1 MFCGRPSGR
10 EKSIAFMV
18 PSKIEKYLRSRAIKG
33 PWKIVGNERG
43 GFDGA
48 VIIPALAESNHL
60 FLTLRSLAQ
69 NPREILSRFLI
80 LVVVNHREDAPLSEK
95 SDNEHTLRRLAT
107 VDPSLEILQLAWV
120 NAASRGLELPAKRG
134 VGLARKIGFDLAL
147 PCLNYGK
154 AAPPLISLDADTLVR
169 PDYLPALLQHFQET
183 TVPGA
188 VIPFCHRP
196 GSSPDQDRA
205 IRRYELFLRA
215 YVLGL
220 SRAGSPYAFHTVG
233 SAMACLAESYARM
246 GGMNLRVAG
255 EDFYFLNHLAKTGG
269 IAQVKSTVVYPSAR
283 TSNRVPFGTGRSV
296 SKLLNEEKGAVL
308 FYQTGC
314 FQVLQD
320 WLTLVARNLDLE
332 GEEIRFKA
340 EGISV
345 DLATYLDSIRFPAVW
360 GKLREN
366 FRARSTLRSGFHAW
380 FDGLKTMKLIHH
392 LSAGPFPRGEP
403 ESVMPVFLRWANLEP
418 VDGLGNQ
425 LDLLRKIQIGEA
437 Y

>member
-1 MFCGRPSGR
+1 MLPPHVR
-10 EKSIAFMV
+10 
-18 PSKIEKYLRSRAIKG
+18 KYLESRAISG
-33 PWKIVGNERG
+33 PWKITGNERG

-48 VIIPALAESNHL
+48 VIIPALAESKDL
-60 FLTLRSLAQ
+60 FFTLQSLAQ
-69 NPREILSRFLI
+69 NPEEILFRFLI
-80 LVVVNHREDAPLSEK
+80 LVVVNHRDDAPLSQK

-107 VDPSLEILQLAWV
+107 DDPSLRGLQLAWV
-120 NAASRGLELPAKRG
+120 NAASKGFELPAKRG
-134 VGLARKIGFDLAL
+134 VGLARKIGLDLAL
-147 PCLNYGK
+147 PCLNYGE

-169 PDYLPALLQHFQET
+169 PDYLPALIRHFQEGT
-183 TVPGA
+183 APGA

-196 GSSPDQDRA
+196 GSSPDQNKA

-255 EDFYFLNHLAKTGG
+255 EDFYFLEHLAKTGG
-269 IAQVKSTVVYPSAR
+269 IAQVKGTVVYPSAR
-283 TSNRVPFGTGRSV
+283 ASNRVPFGTGRSV
-296 SKLLNEEKGAVL
+296 SRLLDEEKGAVL

-314 FQVLQD
+314 FQILRD
-320 WLTLVARNLDLE
+320 WLTLVPQNLDLE
-332 GEEIRFKA
+332 GEDIRVEA

-345 DLATYLDSIRFPAVW
+345 DLATYLDNIRFTAVW

-366 FRARSTLRSGFHAW
+366 FRALSTLMSGFHAW

-392 LSAGPFPRGEP
+392 LSAGPLPRGEP
-403 ESVMPVFLRWANLEP
+403 GNIMTGFLQWAGLEP
-418 VDGLGNQ
+418 VEGIDNQ
-425 LDLLRKIQIGEA
+425 LDLLRKIQIGGA